1 MIVDSE
7 MIRRRAEGMFR
18 KNEEQPRE
26 GAMAEYEATSRA
38 VLEKTQR
45 LRALRLAKEAAE
57 REAGHD
63 PGKRSRRRRSA
74 VFAR

>member
-1 MIVDSE
+1 
-7 MIRRRAEGMFR
+7 MIRRRAEGIFR

-26 GAMAEYEATSRA
+26 GAMAEYEAASRA

-57 REAGHD
+57 REAGRN
-63 PGKRSRRRRSA
+63 PGAPHRSRRRKPA
-74 VFAR
+74 VFEK

>member
-1 MIVDSE
+1 

-26 GAMAEYEATSRA
+26 GAMAEYEAASRA
-38 VLEKTQR
+38 VLETTQR

-57 REAGHD
+57 REAGRA
-63 PGKRSRRRRSA
+63 PGAPQRSRRRKPA
-74 VFAR
+74 VFAK